1 MPEARVLHFILIT
14 MGVYQED
21 FKRRQLYYLIYNFES
36 HSDCLFGKDLEGKWS
51 GQKLPVIRS
60 LLPITK
66 ARDHDGLDWVT
77 MKIDFRHILE
87 IVDRSCGW
95 IACGWEGK

>member
-1 MPEARVLHFILIT
+1 
-14 MGVYQED
+14 MG
-21 FKRRQLYYLIYNFES
+21 KIWRGNGGS
-36 HSDCLFGKDLEGKWS
+36 
-51 GQKLPVIRS
+51 QKLPVIRS

-87 IVDRSCGW
+87 TVDRSCGW

>member
-1 MPEARVLHFILIT
+1 
-14 MGVYQED
+14 MG
-21 FKRRQLYYLIYNFES
+21 KIWRGS
-36 HSDCLFGKDLEGKWS
+36 GG

-66 ARDHDGLDWVT
+66 ARDRDGLDWVT